1 MKKIA
6 IISLL
11 TGIFFTVAS
20 CGEDSV
26 DTISFSVP
34 ETYDF
39 QREGVST
46 VSFSGQTTRIKM
58 AEELLGAFHDQSKS
72 LNNLN
77 AMFAHQPGE
86 NNFSDAS
93 LNASDKNLRSKV
105 AASADYFSTN
115 TVVSAEIRSE
125 FDQWISSQVSEV
137 FPNWSVDATP
147 GVAGVIQQAGGGTLR
162 YVNEQG
168 LEYDQLIGKGLIGAL
183 MMDQMLNNYLS
194 PALLDAGNN
203 REDNDNEV
211 LVDGK
216 NYTTMEHYW
225 DEAYGYVYGASQD
238 PQNPN
243 QTIGSDDEFFNE
255 YLGKVND
262 DPDFNGIADE
272 VFDAFKLGRA
282 AIVADAYEIRDEQ
295 AEIIQ
300 SQISKVIAIRA
311 VYYLQSGK
319 LKLQSANPDYASIF
333 HSLSEA
339 YGFIYNLQFSR
350 DPETGAPYFSRGEVE
365 SLLNDLLGDGTNGL
379 WDVTATSLDNISTQ
393 IANAFDFTIEEASN

>member
-1 MKKIA
+1 MKKIT

-11 TGIFFTVAS
+11 TGLFFIVAG
-20 CGEDSV
+20 CGEDSA
-26 DTISFSVP
+26 DSISFSVP

-39 QREGVST
+39 QRDGIST

-58 AEELLGAFHDQSKS
+58 AEELVAALLVQTKTVNDLYS
-72 LNNLN
+72 
-77 AMFAHQPGE
+77 MFAHQTGE
-86 NNFSDAS
+86 NNFSDVS

-105 AASADYFSTN
+105 AVSADYFSTN
-115 TVVSAEIRSE
+115 TVISGEIKSE

-137 FPNWSVDATP
+137 FPNWSSDAIP
-147 GVAGVIQQAGGGTLR
+147 GSAGVIQQAGGGTLR

-203 REDNDNEV
+203 RENNDNEV

-238 PQNPN
+238 SQDPN
-243 QTIGSDDEFFNE
+243 QTIGSDDEFINE

-262 DPDFNGIADE
+262 DPDFKGIADE

-282 AIVADAYEIRDEQ
+282 AIVAGSYEIRDQQ
-295 AEIIQ
+295 AGIIQ
-300 SQISKVIAIRA
+300 AQISKVIAVRA
-311 VYYLQSGK
+311 VYYLEAGK
-319 LKLQSANPDYASIF
+319 LNLQSANPDYASVF

-339 YGFIYNLQFSR
+339 YGFIYSLQFSR
-350 DPETGAPYFSRGEVE
+350 NPVTGASYFSRAEVE
-365 SLLNDLLGDGTNGL
+365 TMLANLLDDGTNGL
-379 WDVTATSLDNISTQ
+379 WNVTESTLDNISSQ
-393 IANAFDFTIEEASN
+393 IANAFDFTKEQAAN